1 MSVCHCGIAFV
12 EKNGV
17 RWCRHCDEPCPHK
30 ASQRL
35 IDEAT
40 EDGDCATLQDKFD
53 VADHAG
59 FLDQMKYID
68 EALRAAGCY

>member
-30 ASQRL
+30 VSRCDLCRNIAK
-35 IDEAT
+35 T
-40 EDGDCATLQDKFD
+40 
-53 VADHAG
+53 
-59 FLDQMKYID
+59 YP
-68 EALRAAGCY
+68 